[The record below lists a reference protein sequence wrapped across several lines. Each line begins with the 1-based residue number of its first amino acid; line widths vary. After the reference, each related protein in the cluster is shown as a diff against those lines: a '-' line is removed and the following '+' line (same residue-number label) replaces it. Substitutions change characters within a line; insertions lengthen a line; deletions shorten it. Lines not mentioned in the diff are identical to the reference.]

1 MAKNLFDEWHGEWRG
16 CEVSRPA
23 GQTVT
28 PIFLHQTIC
37 GAPEKDVSPAFSASQ
52 PRIGFGAFNGTVRKG
67 TAREDPLAIV
77 PSLKG
82 NVGSLSPFREIT
94 RRHFKILGQA
104 LEELPVLPRSRLLLE
119 RYSVS
124 RGSK

>member
-1 MAKNLFDEWHGEWRG
+1 MAKSLFDEWHGERGG
-16 CEVSRPA
+16 CEAFRPA

-37 GAPEKDVSPAFSASQ
+37 GAPEKDVSPAFSAIQ
-52 PRIGFGAFNGTVRKG
+52 LRIGFGAFNGTVRKG

-77 PSLKG
+77 LSLKG
-82 NVGSLSPFREIT
+82 SVGSLSPFREIT
-94 RRHFKILGQA
+94 GRHFKILGQA
-104 LEELPVLPRSRLLLE
+104 LEELPALPGSTLLLE